1 MQYIKLDKINLKN
14 DPTINEKWVQ
24 SIIANDPSILGLGDI
39 LLKDMERK
47 QPRAGRLDLLFQDEN
62 NRRYCVEL
70 QLGKTDESHIIRTIE
85 YWDLEKKRY
94 PQYEHVA
101 VIIAEDITSRFLNVI
116 SLFNSHIPIIAI
128 QMNAIKL
135 DNQIGLQFVTVL
147 DETAL
152 QNYNEDEEPELQLS
166 VDRSYWE
173 DKATKET
180 VTLADKLLAV
190 IHEHIDKNINL
201 KYNKFYIGL
210 ERMGLINNFITFK
223 PRKMNIIIQPKLER
237 SSDYDTMIENTG
249 LDFLDYDARG
259 GRYRIKLTK
268 NDIESHEEFLVQLFK
283 AADKYYNN

>member
-152 QNYNEDEEPELQLS
+152 QNYNDDEEPELQIS

-173 DKATKET
+173 EKATKET
-180 VTLADKLLAV
+180 VTLADKLLAL
-190 IHEHIDKNINL
+190 IHKHIDKNINL

-237 SSDYDTMIENTG
+237 NSDYNTMIENTG

-283 AADKYYNN
+283 SSENYYNN

>member
-1 MQYIKLDKINLKN
+1 MQYIKLDKINLKS

-24 SIIANDPSILGLGDI
+24 SIIAKDPSILGLGEI
-39 LLKDMERK
+39 ILKDIERK

-62 NRRYCVEL
+62 NKRYCVEL

-116 SLFNSHIPIIAI
+116 SLFNSHIPIVAI
-128 QMNAIKL
+128 QMNAIKFE
-135 DNQIGLQFVTVL
+135 NQIGLQFITVL

-152 QNYNEDEEPELQLS
+152 QNYSEDEEQELQIS
-166 VDRSYWE
+166 VDRNYWE
-173 DKATKET
+173 EKVPKEI
-180 VTLADKLLAV
+180 VCLMDKLLV
-190 IHEHIDKNINL
+190 IIHDHIDGTVKL

-210 ERMGLINNFITFK
+210 ERNGLINNFITFK

-237 SSDYDTMIENTG
+237 NHDYDTMIENTG
-249 LDFLDYDARG
+249 LDFLDYDTRD
-259 GRYRIKLTK
+259 GRYRIKLTEE
-268 NDIESHEEFLVQLFK
+268 DIETHQELLVKLFK
-283 AADKYYNN
+283 DSEEYYNS

>member
-1 MQYIKLDKINLKN
+1 MQYIKLDKINLKS

-24 SIIANDPSILGLGDI
+24 SIIAKDPSILGLGEI
-39 LLKDMERK
+39 LLKDIERK

-128 QMNAIKL
+128 QMNAIKFE
-135 DNQIGLQFVTVL
+135 NQIGLQFITVL

-152 QNYNEDEEPELQLS
+152 QNYSEDEEQELQIS
-166 VDRSYWE
+166 VDRNYWE
-173 DKATKET
+173 EKAPKKIVSLT
-180 VTLADKLLAV
+180 DKLLSI
-190 IHEHIDKNINL
+190 IHDHIDRDVKL

-210 ERMGLINNFITFK
+210 ERNGLINNFTTFK

-237 SSDYDTMIENTG
+237 NHDYDTMIENTG
-249 LDFLDYDARG
+249 LDFLDYDTRD
-259 GRYRIKLTK
+259 GRYRIKITEE
-268 NDIESHEEFLVQLFK
+268 DIETHEELLVRLFK
-283 AADKYYNN
+283 DSEEYYNS

>member
-1 MQYIKLDKINLKN
+1 MDYIKLDKINLKN

-24 SIIANDPSILGLGDI
+24 SIIANDPSILGLGEI
-39 LLKDMERK
+39 LLKDIERK

-128 QMNAIKL
+128 QMNAIKFE
-135 DNQIGLQFVTVL
+135 NRIGLQFITVL

-152 QNYNEDEEPELQLS
+152 QNYNEEEEQELQIS
-166 VDRSYWE
+166 VDRNYWE
-173 DKATKET
+173 EKAPKEIVSLT
-180 VTLADKLLAV
+180 DKLLSI
-190 IHEHIDKNINL
+190 IHENIDGDIKL

-210 ERMGLINNFITFK
+210 ERNGLINNFITFK

-237 SSDYDTMIENTG
+237 NSDYDTMIENTG
-249 LDFLDYDARG
+249 LDFLDYSVRD

-268 NDIESHEEFLVQLFK
+268 EDIETHEELLVQLFK
-283 AADKYYNN
+283 DSEEYYNN

>member
-24 SIIANDPSILGLGDI
+24 SIIASDPSILGLGDI

-152 QNYNEDEEPELQLS
+152 QNYNEDEEPELQIS

-173 DKATKET
+173 EKATKET
-180 VTLADKLLAV
+180 VTLADKLLAL

-237 SSDYDTMIENTG
+237 NSDYDTIIENTG

-268 NDIESHEEFLVQLFK
+268 NDIESHEEFLVKLFK
-283 AADKYYNN
+283 SSENYYNN

>member
-39 LLKDMERK
+39 LLKDIERK

-152 QNYNEDEEPELQLS
+152 QNYNDDEEPELQIS

-173 DKATKET
+173 EKATKET

-201 KYNKFYIGL
+201 KYDKFYIGL

-223 PRKMNIIIQPKLER
+223 PRKMNVIIQPKLER

-259 GRYRIKLTK
+259 GRYRIKLTI
-268 NDIESHEEFLVQLFK
+268 NDIDDHEEFLVQLLK
-283 AADKYYNN
+283 AADKYYND

>member
-70 QLGKTDESHIIRTIE
+70 QLGKTDESHIVRTIE

-135 DNQIGLQFVTVL
+135 GEQIGLQFVTVL

-152 QNYNEDEEPELQLS
+152 QNYNEDEEPELQIS

-173 DKATKET
+173 EKATKET
-180 VTLADKLLAV
+180 VTLADKLLAL

-237 SSDYDTMIENTG
+237 NNDYDTMIENTG

-283 AADKYYNN
+283 YSENYYNN

>member
-1 MQYIKLDKINLKN
+1 M
-14 DPTINEKWVQ
+14 
-24 SIIANDPSILGLGDI
+24 
-39 LLKDMERK
+39 
-47 QPRAGRLDLLFQDEN
+47 FQDEN

-128 QMNAIKL
+128 QMNAIKFE
-135 DNQIGLQFVTVL
+135 NQIGLQFITVL

-152 QNYNEDEEPELQLS
+152 QNYNEDEEQELQIS
-166 VDRSYWE
+166 VDRNYWE
-173 DKATKET
+173 EKAPKEIVILT
-180 VTLADKLLAV
+180 DKLLSI
-190 IHEHIDKNINL
+190 IHNNIDRDIKL

-210 ERMGLINNFITFK
+210 ERNGLINNFVTFK

-237 SSDYDTMIENTG
+237 NSDYDTMIENTG
-249 LDFLDYDARG
+249 LDFLDYSVRD
-259 GRYRIKLTK
+259 GRYRIKLTEE
-268 NDIESHEEFLVQLFK
+268 DIETHEELLVQLFK
-283 AADKYYNN
+283 DSEEYYNN

>member
-39 LLKDMERK
+39 LLKDIERK

-201 KYNKFYIGL
+201 KYNKFYIAL
-210 ERMGLINNFITFK
+210 ERKGLINNFVTFK

-237 SSDYDTMIENTG
+237 NSDYDTMIENTG
-249 LDFLDYDARG
+249 LDFLDYDSRG

>member
-152 QNYNEDEEPELQLS
+152 QNYNDDEEPELQIS

-173 DKATKET
+173 EKATKGT
-180 VTLADKLLAV
+180 VTLADKLLAL

-210 ERMGLINNFITFK
+210 ERKGLINNFITFK

-237 SSDYDTMIENTG
+237 NSAYDTIIENTG
-249 LDFLDYDARG
+249 LDFLDYDTRG
-259 GRYRIKLTK
+259 GRYRIKLTE
-268 NDIESHEEFLVQLFK
+268 NDIEEHEEFLVQLLK
-283 AADKYYNN
+283 DADKYYNN

>member
-1 MQYIKLDKINLKN
+1 MQYVKLDKINLKN
-14 DPTINEKWVQ
+14 DPAINEKWVQ

-101 VIIAEDITSRFLNVI
+101 VIVAEDITSRFLNVI
-116 SLFNSHIPIIAI
+116 SLFNNHIPIIAI

-152 QNYNEDEEPELQLS
+152 QNYNDDEEPELQLS

-173 DKATKET
+173 EKATKGT
-180 VTLADKLLAV
+180 VTLVDKLLAL

-223 PRKMNIIIQPKLER
+223 PRKMNIIIQPKLDR
-237 SSDYDTMIENTG
+237 NSDYDTMIENTG
-249 LDFLDYDARG
+249 LDFLDYDTRG
-259 GRYRIKLTK
+259 GRYRIRLTES
-268 NDIESHEEFLVQLFK
+268 DIEENEEFLVQLIK
-283 AADKYYNN
+283 DADKYYNN

>member
-39 LLKDMERK
+39 LLKDIERK

-62 NRRYCVEL
+62 NRRYCLEL

-152 QNYNEDEEPELQLS
+152 QNYNDDEEPELQLS

-201 KYNKFYIGL
+201 KYNKFYIAL
-210 ERMGLINNFITFK
+210 ERKGLINNFVTFK

-237 SSDYDTMIENTG
+237 NSDYDTMIENTG
-249 LDFLDYDARG
+249 LDFLDYDSRG

-268 NDIESHEEFLVQLFK
+268 NDIECHEEFLVQLFK

>member
-24 SIIANDPSILGLGDI
+24 SIIASDPSILGLGDI

-152 QNYNEDEEPELQLS
+152 QNYNEDEEPELQIS

-173 DKATKET
+173 EKATKET
-180 VTLADKLLAV
+180 VTLADKLLAL

-223 PRKMNIIIQPKLER
+223 PRKMNIIIQPKLDR
-237 SSDYDTMIENTG
+237 NSDYDTMIENTG
-249 LDFLDYDARG
+249 LDFLDYDTRG
-259 GRYRIKLTK
+259 GRYRIRLTES
-268 NDIESHEEFLVQLFK
+268 DIEENEEFLVQLIK
-283 AADKYYNN
+283 DADKYYNN

>member
-39 LLKDMERK
+39 LLKDIERK

-201 KYNKFYIGL
+201 KYNKFYIAL
-210 ERMGLINNFITFK
+210 ERKGLINNFVTFK

-237 SSDYDTMIENTG
+237 NSDYDTMIENTG
-249 LDFLDYDARG
+249 LDFLDYDSRG

-268 NDIESHEEFLVQLFK
+268 NDIESHEEFLVRLFK

>member
-1 MQYIKLDKINLKN
+1 MQYVKLDKINLKN
-14 DPTINEKWVQ
+14 DPAINEKWVQ

-152 QNYNEDEEPELQLS
+152 QNYNEDEEPELQIS

-173 DKATKET
+173 EKATKET
-180 VTLADKLLAV
+180 VTLADKLLAL

-223 PRKMNIIIQPKLER
+223 PRKMNIIIQPKLDR
-237 SSDYDTMIENTG
+237 NSDYDTMIENTG
-249 LDFLDYDARG
+249 LDFLDYDTRG
-259 GRYRIKLTK
+259 GRYRIRLTES
-268 NDIESHEEFLVQLFK
+268 DIEENEEFLVQLIK
-283 AADKYYNN
+283 DADKYYNN

>member
-1 MQYIKLDKINLKN
+1 MQYIKLDKINLKS

-24 SIIANDPSILGLGDI
+24 SIIAKDPSILGLGEI
-39 LLKDMERK
+39 LLKDIERK

-128 QMNAIKL
+128 QMNAIKFE
-135 DNQIGLQFVTVL
+135 NQIGLQFITVL

-152 QNYNEDEEPELQLS
+152 QNYSEDEEQELQIS
-166 VDRSYWE
+166 VDRNYWE
-173 DKATKET
+173 EKAPKKIVSLT
-180 VTLADKLLAV
+180 DKLLSI
-190 IHEHIDKNINL
+190 IHEHIDRDVKL

-210 ERMGLINNFITFK
+210 ERNGLINNFITFK

-237 SSDYDTMIENTG
+237 DPDYDTMIENTG
-249 LDFLDYDARG
+249 LDFLDYDTRD
-259 GRYRIKLTK
+259 GRYRIKLTEE
-268 NDIESHEEFLVQLFK
+268 DIETHEELLVKLFK
-283 AADKYYNN
+283 DSEEYYNS

>member
-1 MQYIKLDKINLKN
+1 MQYIKLEKINLRN

-135 DNQIGLQFVTVL
+135 DDQIGLQFVTVL

-152 QNYNEDEEPELQLS
+152 QNYNEDEEPELQIS

-173 DKATKET
+173 EKATKET
-180 VTLADKLLAV
+180 VTLADKLLV
-190 IHEHIDKNINL
+190 LIHKQIDKNINL

-210 ERMGLINNFITFK
+210 ERTGLINNFITFK

-237 SSDYDTMIENTG
+237 NSDYDTMIENTG

-268 NDIESHEEFLVQLFK
+268 NDIEDHEEFLVQLLK
-283 AADKYYNN
+283 AADRYYNN

>member
-1 MQYIKLDKINLKN
+1 MQYIKLDKISLKN
-14 DPTINEKWVQ
+14 NPVINEKWVQ
-24 SIIANDPSILGLGDI
+24 SIIAKDPSVLGLGDI
-39 LLKDMERK
+39 LLKDIERK

-94 PQYEHVA
+94 PQYEHIA

-128 QMNAIKL
+128 QMNAIKFE
-135 DNQIGLQFVTVL
+135 DQIGLQFVTVL

-152 QNYNEDEEPELQLS
+152 QNYSEEEEQELQIS
-166 VDRSYWE
+166 VDRKYWE
-173 DKATKET
+173 DKATKDI
-180 VTLADKLLAV
+180 VTLTDKLLAI
-190 IHEHIDKNINL
+190 IHNNIDENIKL

-210 ERMGLINNFITFK
+210 ERNGLINNFITFK

-237 SSDYDTMIENTG
+237 NSDYDTMIENTG
-249 LDFLDYDARG
+249 LDFLDYDPRG
-259 GRYRIKLTK
+259 RRYRIKLTK
-268 NDIESHEEFLVQLFK
+268 EDIETHREVLVQLFK
-283 AADKYYNN
+283 GAEKYYNN

>member
-1 MQYIKLDKINLKN
+1 MEYIKLDKINLKN

-24 SIIANDPSILGLGDI
+24 SIIAKDPSILGLGEI
-39 LLKDMERK
+39 LLKDIERK

-116 SLFNSHIPIIAI
+116 SLFNSHLPIIAI
-128 QMNAIKL
+128 QMSAIKFE
-135 DNQIGLQFVTVL
+135 NQIGLQFITVL

-152 QNYNEDEEPELQLS
+152 QNYNEEEEQELQIS
-166 VDRSYWE
+166 VDRNYWE
-173 DKATKET
+173 EKAPKEIVSLT
-180 VTLADKLLAV
+180 DKLLSI
-190 IHEHIDKNINL
+190 IHHNIDGGIKL

-210 ERMGLINNFITFK
+210 ERNGLINNFITFK

-237 SSDYDTMIENTG
+237 NSDYDTMIENTG
-249 LDFLDYDARG
+249 LDFLDYSVRD
-259 GRYRIKLTK
+259 GRYRIKLTEE
-268 NDIESHEEFLVQLFK
+268 DIETHEELLIQLFK
-283 AADKYYNN
+283 DSEEYYNS